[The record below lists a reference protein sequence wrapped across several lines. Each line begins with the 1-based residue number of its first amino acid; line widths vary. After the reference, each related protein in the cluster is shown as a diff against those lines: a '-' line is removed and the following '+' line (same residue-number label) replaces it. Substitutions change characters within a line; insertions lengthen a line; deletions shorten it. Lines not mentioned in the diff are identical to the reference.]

1 MPHCWKSHV
10 AAHFLITTVVDIRDY
25 DQTMN
30 ACDMVMERN
39 GDVQVM
45 ENEVYSIHSLNPVFG
60 CLPATPMNTA
70 TTSITPAPTTTTTAS
85 ITTPIPTT
93 TTAVITTP
101 MVDIESTT
109 KGTHYDIHVSLF

>member
-1 MPHCWKSHV
+1 MPHCCKSHV
-10 AAHFLITTVVDIRDY
+10 ASQICLIFTVVDIRDY

-30 ACDMVMERN
+30 ACDMVMEQY
-39 GDVQVM
+39 GDIQVV
-45 ENEVYSIHSLNPVFG
+45 ENEVYSIHSLNPSFG

-70 TTSITPAPTTTTTAS
+70 TTSITPAPTTTTTQTTAS
-85 ITTPIPTT
+85 ITAPIPTT

-109 KGTHYDIHVSLF
+109 KGTHYDIY